1 MSNNPIGHLSAL
13 QFHSHTLRAA
23 LDAQGKPWFMAED
36 VLCVL
41 AFKNALSALRRLDDD
56 EKAATFEG
64 LLLSE
69 SGVYRQIFASGKPE
83 SNALKRWLVEDAIPA
98 LVRESRGRSAEAC
111 AMATDSV
118 GSVIPFQFGEKM
130 VRTITDEKGEP
141 LFVGKDVCDVLGY
154 ADHTNAMKQ
163 HCRGVVKY
171 HPILDSI
178 GRARQTRVLSEP
190 DVMRLIVSS
199 KLPAAEAFERLV
211 FEEILPTIRKT
222 GAYTVPQ
229 FRELPD
235 HPTLVGLQK
244 QARQSRGLADTSE
257 TRVAA
262 LIGVQRMIAAVPG
275 VKPAMAA
282 AVALNIIEAETGMNL
297 DAFRAV
303 LPRNSEPMATLNSTG
318 LGALIHEPAVTTNR
332 LLERMGLQKRNA
344 RGEWELTDA
353 GKRHGEAFPYTN
365 GRHSGYQILW
375 KHSVAVLL
383 RDPQLHIDLQ

>member
-1 MSNNPIGHLSAL
+1 MSSLTI
-13 QFHSHTLRAA
+13 FRFESH
-23 LDAQGKPWFMAED
+23 
-36 VLCVL
+36 V
-41 AFKNALSALRRLDDD
+41 
-56 EKAATFEG
+56 
-64 LLLSE
+64 
-69 SGVYRQIFASGKPE
+69 
-83 SNALKRWLVEDAIPA
+83 
-98 LVRESRGRSAEAC
+98 
-111 AMATDSV
+111 
-118 GSVIPFQFGEKM
+118 
-130 VRTITDEKGEP
+130 VRTVTDEKGEP

-154 ADHTNAMKQ
+154 ANVNDAMKR
-163 HCRGVVKY
+163 HCKGVVKRY
-171 HPILDSI
+171 PL
-178 GRARQTRVLSEP
+178 QTPGGAQQMRVLTES

-222 GAYTVPQ
+222 GTYTVPK

-235 HPTLVGLQK
+235 HPTLVDLQK
-244 QARQSRGLADTSE
+244 QARQSRGLADNLE

-282 AVALNIIEAETGMNL
+282 AVALNIIEQETGMNL

-353 GKRHGEAFPYTN
+353 GKQHGEAFPYTN

-383 RDPQLHIDLQ
+383 RDPQLHLYLQ